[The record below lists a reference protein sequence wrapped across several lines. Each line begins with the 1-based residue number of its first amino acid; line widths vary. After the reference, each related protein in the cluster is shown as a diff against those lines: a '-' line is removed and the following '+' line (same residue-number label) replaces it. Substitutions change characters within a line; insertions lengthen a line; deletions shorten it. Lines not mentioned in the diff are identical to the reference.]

1 MPAQDYPDG
10 NRPAT
15 EGAKGQTALR
25 PGRIDTLEPLPPM
38 NQNPFNQW
46 LKSVIYDQW
55 VVGQS
60 ARLLGTL
67 IGAK

>member
-10 NRPAT
+10 NRLAT

-25 PGRIDTLEPLPPM
+25 QGRKPGDRDALKAHEPLPPPPM

-46 LKSVIYDQW
+46 LQSVIYD
-55 VVGQS
+55 
-60 ARLLGTL
+60 
-67 IGAK
+67 